1 MMLTLKKKKTL
12 NDFFC
17 GPAPYSEDPCCTA
30 LRCRIRIN
38 LKYKQIDSIFN
49 QGVNGDLW
57 PLNAGTALPER
68 AHRSGTSSESLH
80 LLEQQHPS
88 VRIPFDT
95 WKQSYLV
102 HQFECVTSTD
112 KIKQKKKTDTWTNV
126 WESPYQKQLPEVCGE
141 MFGQMVAE
149 SGARVG
155 KVLNG
160 GGLMWRVWFGDIL
173 ILPIGQQRDECTCT
187 YEPVRRS
194 VPPNSAVTPR

>member
-1 MMLTLKKKKTL
+1 MMLTLKKKTL
-12 NDFFC
+12 IDFFC

-38 LKYKQIDSIFN
+38 LKYKQIVSIFH

-102 HQFECVTSTD
+102 HQFECVTSTN
-112 KIKQKKKTDTWTNV
+112 KIKQKKNRHMDKCVRITLSEAAAWSLRWDVWTDG
-126 WESPYQKQLPEVCGE
+126 C
-141 MFGQMVAE
+141 
-149 SGARVG
+149 
-155 KVLNG
+155 
-160 GGLMWRVWFGDIL
+160 RVWRPCRQSFERWWTDVKSLVWRYFNITYWTTMWWMHMR
-173 ILPIGQQRDECTCT
+173 IRTC
-187 YEPVRRS
+187 S
-194 VPPNSAVTPR
+194 